1 MRLNKDQVEL
11 ISETFADLAKILF
24 GSAVVGFFIPSASG
38 TIGIVTFMIG
48 ASFSAGF
55 FAVSVV
61 LLK

>member
-1 MRLNKDQVEL
+1 MRFNKEQIEV
-11 ISETFADLAKILF
+11 ISKMFADLAKILF
-24 GSAVVGFFIPSASG
+24 GSAVVGFFIPGASG
-38 TIGIVTFMIG
+38 SVGISTFIIG